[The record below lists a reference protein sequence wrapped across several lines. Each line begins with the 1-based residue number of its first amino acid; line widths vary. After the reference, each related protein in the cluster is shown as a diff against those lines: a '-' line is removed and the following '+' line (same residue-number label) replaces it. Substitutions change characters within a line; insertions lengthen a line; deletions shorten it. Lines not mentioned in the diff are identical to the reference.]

1 MKKIVIILLLTMV
14 LALAGCTDEISKNND
29 ETVIEVE
36 EIYNGDMLVVIENAI
51 DQILSN
57 N

>member
-14 LALAGCTDEISKNND
+14 LALAGCTDEISKNNA